1 MIDLETHC
9 IVDIIDSRE
18 VDVVADWLKEFPNLK
33 IIVRDGSFGY
43 RAAIDTAHPS
53 VIQINDRFHMIKNLV
68 KAITKTLK
76 REMPGRIE
84 IPLTSES
91 AKKRYE
97 YLMGLSRRE
106 RILEAKR
113 LYNHNI
119 SKNEISRQLGVGITT
134 ITKYIKMKESE
145 IPEESVDIREQE
157 HINAINKIKA
167 KVAEV
172 KALHNAGM
180 TITDISI
187 KTGYVSERIKC
198 YLSDEFN
205 ICHGQYGISRP
216 GKLEPYREEVIALR
230 AEGLTY
236 KAITDIIRKKGYT
249 GSVDALRGFIA
260 KEKRI
265 AKDLAKS
272 KKPIEF
278 INKRYIHKLLYKP
291 IEKVKEI
298 TKEQLNEVIKQYPVY
313 GKLLASLSNFRE
325 ILSKKNEE
333 NLITW
338 IKDATALDI
347 SEINSYI
354 SGLVAD
360 YDSIKN
366 AIQYDYNNGLAEG
379 SVNKIKSIKRIMYGR
394 NKFTLLRRKVLA
406 LESLK

>member
-18 VDVVADWLKEFPNLK
+18 TDTVAAWLKEYPNIE

-43 RAAIDTAHPS
+43 RAAIDAAHPS
-53 VIQINDRFHMIKNLV
+53 AIQINDRFHIIKNLV

-84 IPLTSES
+84 VPLTSEA

-106 RILEAKR
+106 LILEAKK
-113 LYNHNI
+113 LHSSNV

-134 ITKYIKMKESE
+134 ITKYIKMKEAK
-145 IPEESVDIREQE
+145 IPKESVDIREQE
-157 HINAINKIKA
+157 HINAVNKINA

-172 KALHNAGM
+172 KALHDAGM
-180 TITDISI
+180 KITDISI
-187 KTGYVSERIKC
+187 KTGYTSERIRC
-198 YLSDEFN
+198 YLEDGFDP
-205 ICHGQYGISRP
+205 CHGQYGISRP
-216 GKLEPYREEVIALR
+216 GKLEPYREEVITLR
-230 AEGLTY
+230 AEGSTY
-236 KAITDIIRKKGYT
+236 KAIADIISKKGYT
-249 GSVDALRGFIA
+249 GSVDALRVFIA

-265 AKDLAKS
+265 TKDLDKN
-272 KKPIEF
+272 KKPMEF
-278 INKRYIHKLLYKP
+278 INKRYVHKLLYRP
-291 IEKVKEI
+291 IEKVKGI
-298 TKEQLNEVIKQYPVY
+298 TEEQLNEVIKQYPVY
-313 GKLLASLSNFRE
+313 GDLLTSLSNFRD
-325 ILSKKNEE
+325 IFSKKKEE

-338 IKDATALDI
+338 IKNATALDI
-347 SEINSYI
+347 NEINSYI

-366 AIQYDYNNGLAEG
+366 AIIYNYSNGLAEG

-406 LESLK
+406 LEALK